1 MPQYFRDREPATARR
16 AFKRQLPFFRHQ
28 PDRPDRSANRDRTI
42 DAEHRQQFFDHLH
55 RIGEAGIVRSTAAPD
70 CPIGVKQMDDQAVL
84 RRLPPQ
90 RRPPQ
95 GRQRGFQQ
103 RFAEQLAHH
112 FGQVLPDRYRA
123 DLPVNSEQLMG
134 QINHIPLAY
143 RAAQAAIQMLH
154 DAGRL
159 RPEPMPWSEF
169 VLGVECGGSDGSS
182 GIVSNPVTGRLADRV
197 IDAGGTVIMSE
208 TLELLGGEEMLGRRA
223 VTPEVAAKVKGIIQR
238 TLDYAAEHNLDI
250 MGANPAPD
258 NIAGGLTTIE
268 EKALGAIK
276 KGGTRPLVEVLEEGE
291 RPTKKGFVIMDAP
304 APGVEN
310 LTAIVSG
317 GCHAVIFSTGKG
329 NCIGHPVA
337 PVIKISG
344 NPMTVKAM
352 RDNIDVD
359 VSGVINQGL
368 TLDQATDI
376 VQDKLVDVC
385 WGAMTSSDMLGEIE
399 TAASRLLRTL

>member
-1 MPQYFRDREPATARR
+1 M
-16 AFKRQLPFFRHQ
+16 LPEIMGYR
-28 PDRPDRSANRDRTI
+28 RPDGR
-42 DAEHRQQFFDHLH
+42 F
-55 RIGEAGIVRSTAAPD
+55 GIR
-70 CPIGVKQMDDQAVL
+70 
-84 RRLPPQ
+84 
-90 RRPPQ
+90 
-95 GRQRGFQQ
+95 
-103 RFAEQLAHH
+103 
-112 FGQVLPDRYRA
+112 
-123 DLPVNSEQLMG
+123 
-134 QINHIPLAY
+134 NHIAVIATMDNANPTVRRICSLVKGCVPFCPGFGRGEMNEDLALHNLLSINTALHPNVYGVIVVALEDQTAEYISGEIAKGGKPVVGFSIEDQGGTVEVAY

-310 LTAIVSG
+310 LT
-317 GCHAVIFSTGKG
+317 VIFSTGKG

-344 NPMTVKAM
+344 NPMTVKSM

>member
-1 MPQYFRDREPATARR
+1 M
-16 AFKRQLPFFRHQ
+16 LPEIMGYR
-28 PDRPDRSANRDRTI
+28 RPDGR
-42 DAEHRQQFFDHLH
+42 F
-55 RIGEAGIVRSTAAPD
+55 GIR
-70 CPIGVKQMDDQAVL
+70 
-84 RRLPPQ
+84 
-90 RRPPQ
+90 
-95 GRQRGFQQ
+95 
-103 RFAEQLAHH
+103 
-112 FGQVLPDRYRA
+112 
-123 DLPVNSEQLMG
+123 
-134 QINHIPLAY
+134 NHIAVIATMDNANPTVRRICSLVKGCVPFCPGFGRGEMNEDLALHNLLSINTALHPNVYGVIVVALEDQTAEYISGEIAKGGKPVVGFSIEDQGGTVEVAY

-304 APGVEN
+304 AP
-310 LTAIVSG
+310 
-317 GCHAVIFSTGKG
+317 
-329 NCIGHPVA
+329 CIGHPVA

>member
-1 MPQYFRDREPATARR
+1 M
-16 AFKRQLPFFRHQ
+16 LPEIMGYR
-28 PDRPDRSANRDRTI
+28 RPDGR
-42 DAEHRQQFFDHLH
+42 F
-55 RIGEAGIVRSTAAPD
+55 GIR
-70 CPIGVKQMDDQAVL
+70 
-84 RRLPPQ
+84 
-90 RRPPQ
+90 
-95 GRQRGFQQ
+95 
-103 RFAEQLAHH
+103 
-112 FGQVLPDRYRA
+112 
-123 DLPVNSEQLMG
+123 
-134 QINHIPLAY
+134 NHIAVIATMDNANPTVRRICSLVKGCVPFCPGFGRGEMNEDLALHNLLSINTALHPNVYGVIVVALEDQTAEYITGEIAKGGKPVVGFSIEDQGGTVEVAY

-344 NPMTVKAM
+344 NPMTVKSM

>member
-1 MPQYFRDREPATARR
+1 MKRAYFNCILLDGTEQMEPVAHKMVLVDGEKITAIVEDTAPCEGYEKVDLKGGYLMPGLINLHVHLAGNGKPSAKPRDNAALVRR
-16 AFKRQLPFFRHQ
+16 ILSNGLTR
-28 PDRPDRSANRDRTI
+28 
-42 DAEHRQQFFDHLH
+42 
-55 RIGEAGIVRSTAAPD
+55 
-70 CPIGVKQMDDQAVL
+70 AV
-84 RRLPPQ
+84 
-90 RRPPQ
+90 
-95 GRQRGFQQ
+95 
-103 RFAEQLAHH
+103 
-112 FGQVLPDRYRA
+112 
-123 DLPVNSEQLMG
+123 
-134 QINHIPLAY
+134 AY
-143 RAAQAAIQMLH
+143 R
-154 DAGRL
+154 
-159 RPEPMPWSEF
+159 
-169 VLGVECGGSDGSS
+169 
-182 GIVSNPVTGRLADRV
+182 RV
-197 IDAGGTVIMSE
+197 CSYA

-344 NPMTVKAM
+344 NPMTVKSM

-368 TLDQATDI
+368 TLDQVTDI
-376 VQDKLVDVC
+376 VQDKLADVC

>member
-1 MPQYFRDREPATARR
+1 MSIGCKIVKDFQRPAPELVARFKDMPV
-16 AFKRQLPFFRHQ
+16 
-28 PDRPDRSANRDRTI
+28 ANI
-42 DAEHRQQFFDHLH
+42 DDNMG
-55 RIGEAGIVRSTAAPD
+55 RIAAVD
-70 CPIGVKQMDDQAVL
+70 AAIEPIGYKGQLLGTAFTVRV
-84 RRLPPQ
+84 
-90 RRPPQ
+90 PQ
-95 GRQRGFQQ
+95 GDNLMFH
-103 RFAEQLAHH
+103 AAMDLAKP
-112 FGQVLPDRYRA
+112 GDV
-123 DLPVNSEQLMG
+123 
-134 QINHIPLAY
+134 I
-143 RAAQAAIQMLH
+143 
-154 DAGRL
+154 
-159 RPEPMPWSEF
+159 
-169 VLGVECGGSDGSS
+169 
-182 GIVSNPVTGRLADRV
+182 V

-276 KGGTRPLVEVLEEGE
+276 KGRTRPLVEVLEEGE

-344 NPMTVKAM
+344 NPMTVKSM

-368 TLDQATDI
+368 TIDQATDI

>member
-1 MPQYFRDREPATARR
+1 M
-16 AFKRQLPFFRHQ
+16 
-28 PDRPDRSANRDRTI
+28 
-42 DAEHRQQFFDHLH
+42 
-55 RIGEAGIVRSTAAPD
+55 
-70 CPIGVKQMDDQAVL
+70 
-84 RRLPPQ
+84 
-90 RRPPQ
+90 
-95 GRQRGFQQ
+95 
-103 RFAEQLAHH
+103 
-112 FGQVLPDRYRA
+112 
-123 DLPVNSEQLMG
+123 
-134 QINHIPLAY
+134 
-143 RAAQAAIQMLH
+143 
-154 DAGRL
+154 
-159 RPEPMPWSEF
+159 
-169 VLGVECGGSDGSS
+169 
-182 GIVSNPVTGRLADRV
+182 
-197 IDAGGTVIMSE
+197 
-208 TLELLGGEEMLGRRA
+208 GGEEILGRRA
-223 VTPEVAAKVKGIIQR
+223 VTPEVAAKVKRIIQR

-268 EKALGAIK
+268 EKALGSIK
-276 KGGTRPLVEVLEEGE
+276 KGGTKPLVEVLEEGE

-344 NPMTVKAM
+344 NPMTVKSM

-376 VQDKLVDVC
+376 VQDKLADVC

>member
-1 MPQYFRDREPATARR
+1 
-16 AFKRQLPFFRHQ
+16 
-28 PDRPDRSANRDRTI
+28 
-42 DAEHRQQFFDHLH
+42 
-55 RIGEAGIVRSTAAPD
+55 
-70 CPIGVKQMDDQAVL
+70 
-84 RRLPPQ
+84 
-90 RRPPQ
+90 
-95 GRQRGFQQ
+95 
-103 RFAEQLAHH
+103 
-112 FGQVLPDRYRA
+112 
-123 DLPVNSEQLMG
+123 
-134 QINHIPLAY
+134 
-143 RAAQAAIQMLH
+143 
-154 DAGRL
+154 
-159 RPEPMPWSEF
+159 
-169 VLGVECGGSDGSS
+169 
-182 GIVSNPVTGRLADRV
+182 
-197 IDAGGTVIMSE
+197 MSE

-223 VTPEVAAKVKGIIQR
+223 VTPEVAAKVKGIILR

-344 NPMTVKAM
+344 NPMTVKSM